1 MEKGLEGSGKVP
13 RIVQVMYFKG
23 LPRQVNQQPDMGLPQ
38 QWEAQWQEFLN
49 TLQPGRINSLLTEQ
63 VPWDDARAFLSAF
76 EQVAEAC
83 RWPREEWVG
92 RLLPALRGGVEQ
104 FFCRLD
110 PRERG
115 DYLKVKAAILRA
127 DTFCRESKRQHFRQC
142 SYQELEGP
150 RRVYSQLQDLC
161 RQWLKP
167 EKHTKEQI
175 LELIIQEQLLAMLP
189 PEVQNW
195 VKERGP
201 EDCIELVAL
210 AEDFLMGHHTA
221 RTWDWQVP
229 ATSSLEAEGALLDP
243 AQRQLYVGV
252 SRKGDKDLG
261 VMASELVSTRNS
273 AAMLPPEGQEM
284 VGVGLTEE
292 PEDVKDVKPLH
303 WEIMR
308 ETGGSS
314 STSEGLVIST
324 PEMISQPEHQE
335 AHVQRTEHRES
346 VPDNLLGGR
355 LLSEIKTENS
365 QEEDI
370 ETEDSFEA
378 FPRDYPEADSMS
390 LEASEFSPEGNP
402 GEGQGKRTRRRRKC
416 VKRKGRYY
424 PPEKKH
430 SCSQCGHKTYY
441 LSDMLRHINTH
452 LRKGPYKCLQCGKT
466 YKEKSS
472 LESHQRIHTPSDDS
486 SSNKRYGTRTS
497 NVQMRQQHTC
507 PTCGLSKATQE
518 SLAEHMKV
526 HTEEKPYDCPECGK
540 TFRWKSNLSRHRG
553 LHTYRKKFSAHSG
566 ARAGADGPSTTENNS
581 LLLQLTKSGSTDAAS
596 LSPEIYRAS
605 PASNL
610 RPRKP
615 QGQGV
620 SPSLYRTKTVR
631 VVLTKLANLRKG
643 RKHTC
648 PECGHSSERLSE
660 VISHMRV
667 HTGERPY
674 QCTDCG
680 KTFRWRSNLNQHR
693 KRNACQQNRIVTD
706 ASLEHSQITR
716 DEDSQPEIK
725 TEDLFETSPEA
736 VLMSHES
743 TSSEHQGESSP
754 SGSAAMARS
763 AKYQKKEHFC
773 SECGYRGR
781 ALSDLINHTRI
792 HTGEKPYECHEC
804 GKAFAWKSNL
814 KSHMKKH
821 HVSSRQK
828 TPIPDASVS
837 DTPFV
842 PSVSVAECDVTLSDD
857 EELINI
863 LAKARQRG
871 GAKPGSR
878 IERSSGKSPG
888 HDSLA
893 QKAAKI
899 KAMSKLHPKERGST
913 RLQRKA
919 MAVKKSRYES
929 LEKKH
934 ECPECGHRTYYLS
947 DLLRHMK
954 THTGIVEPSK
964 MMTMK
969 PLVIKMGNA
978 PPTITHIDDSVLT
991 ALRERWRLS
1000 KQQQRAKQGES
1011 CSASAEGAKDSPA
1024 EGAKDS
1030 PAEGAKDSP
1039 AEGAKD
1045 SPAEGAKDRPA
1056 EGAKDRPAKGAEHA
1070 SAEGTTDGSINSAK
1084 DVAEKEAAVRAML
1097 GRFAYSKSG
1106 ESNHSQSELNASQT
1120 AEVGEKS
1127 PCCLCSVCGKCFDSK
1142 QHFDDHQNTHAEE
1155 RPNESHESGQCV
1167 PLKDKVLSYE
1177 SIHTEV
1183 KPYHC
1188 SECGKDFFRK
1198 EFLAAHQKTHGFEC
1212 SKRFDEGDL
1221 LRRQEQTHT
1230 EQDA

>member
-402 GEGQGKRTRRRRKC
+402 G
-416 VKRKGRYY
+416 
-424 PPEKKH
+424 
-430 SCSQCGHKTYY
+430 
-441 LSDMLRHINTH
+441 
-452 LRKGPYKCLQCGKT
+452 
-466 YKEKSS
+466 
-472 LESHQRIHTPSDDS
+472 
-486 SSNKRYGTRTS
+486 
-497 NVQMRQQHTC
+497 
-507 PTCGLSKATQE
+507 
-518 SLAEHMKV
+518 
-526 HTEEKPYDCPECGK
+526 
-540 TFRWKSNLSRHRG
+540 
-553 LHTYRKKFSAHSG
+553 
-566 ARAGADGPSTTENNS
+566 ADGPSTTENNS

-706 ASLEHSQITR
+706 ASLEHSQITPG